1 MAARPRRL
9 RHWKQQFDPNA
20 QFIWRRS
27 TLFNCV
33 QFEAGDVLP
42 DDVILKMGVNKL
54 RRLWQS
60 SRIELHEFDAPQTS
74 HPLPSGA
81 APERPS
87 GDSQPLAAPAGTI
100 PLEGDTERDIS
111 IKHVGGPWFIVTID
125 GTAHKVR
132 GRAKAAELV
141 GSKER
146 VDLLLSSMREM
157 R

>member
-20 QFIWRRS
+20 QFIWRRA
-27 TLFNCV
+27 TTFNGVECA
-33 QFEAGDVLP
+33 AGDILTE
-42 DDVILKMGVNKL
+42 DVILGMGVNKL
-54 RRLWQS
+54 RRLWQA
-60 SRIELHEFDAPQTS
+60 SRIELHQFEAPPTS

-81 APERPS
+81 AAAPPS
-87 GDSQPLAAPAGTI
+87 GDPRPLVAPPGTA
-100 PLEGDTERDIS
+100 PSEGGTGRDIS

-125 GTAHKVR
+125 GTNHKVR

-146 VDLLLSSMREM
+146 VDMLLSSLREM

>member
-20 QFIWRRS
+20 RFIWRRS
-27 TLFNCV
+27 TLFNGV
-33 QFEAGDVLP
+33 EYVAGDVLSE
-42 DDVILKMGVNKL
+42 DVILKMGVNKL

-60 SRIELHEFDAPQTS
+60 SRIELHQFEAPPTT
-74 HPLPSGA
+74 HPLRPGA
-81 APERPS
+81 APEHPS
-87 GDSQPLAAPAGTI
+87 GDPQPTAAPPGTA
-100 PLEGDTERDIS
+100 PSEGDTERDVS

-141 GSKER
+141 GSIER
-146 VDLLLSSMREM
+146 VDILLSSLREM

>member
-20 QFIWRRS
+20 QFIWRRA
-27 TLFNCV
+27 TTFNGVECK
-33 QFEAGDVLP
+33 AGDVLS

-60 SRIELHEFDAPQTS
+60 SRIELHEFEAPQTS
-74 HPLPSGA
+74 HPRPSGA
-81 APERPS
+81 ALGQPS
-87 GDSQPLAAPAGTI
+87 GDSQPLAAPAAT
-100 PLEGDTERDIS
+100 PPSEGGTERDIS

-125 GTAHKVR
+125 GTTHKVR

-146 VDLLLSSMREM
+146 VDMLLSSLREM

>member
-1 MAARPRRL
+1 MIARPRRL
-9 RHWKQQFDPNA
+9 RHWKQQFDPNS

-27 TLFNCV
+27 TLFNGV

-42 DDVILKMGVNKL
+42 DDVIRKMGVNKL

-60 SRIELHEFDAPQTS
+60 GRIELQEFDAPPTA
-74 HPLPSGA
+74 HPRPLGGA
-81 APERPS
+81 PAQPS
-87 GDSQPLAAPAGTI
+87 GDPRPIAAPAGTI
-100 PLEGDTERDIS
+100 PSEGGTERDVS

-146 VDLLLSSMREM
+146 VDLLLSARRAAM
-157 R
+157 

>member
-20 QFIWRRS
+20 QFIWRRA
-27 TLFNCV
+27 TTFNGVECV
-33 QFEAGDVLP
+33 AGDVLS
-42 DDVILKMGVNKL
+42 DAVILKMGVNKL

-60 SRIELHEFDAPQTS
+60 SRIELHQFEAPPTS
-74 HPLPSGA
+74 HPLLPGGA
-81 APERPS
+81 PGQPS
-87 GDSQPLAAPAGTI
+87 GDPQPTAAPPGTA
-100 PLEGDTERDIS
+100 PSEGGTERNIS

-125 GTAHKVR
+125 GTEHKVR

-146 VDLLLSSMREM
+146 VDLLLSSLREM